1 MSMSLKYNLAVVTS
15 QYERDG
21 QTKNRYKTIGKVLVD
36 DNGGEMYLL
45 DRTFNP
51 AGCPG
56 DRDSVIL
63 SRFEPGN
70 VNDGASRQPGSGF
83 DDGKIPF

>member
-1 MSMSLKYNLAVVTS
+1 MSMKLKYTLSVVTGT
-15 QYERDG
+15 YEKEG
-21 QTKNRYKTIGKVLVD
+21 QTRNRYKQVGKVLVD
-36 DNGGEMYLL
+36 ENGGEMYLI

-63 SRFEPGN
+63 SRFEPRN
-70 VNDGASRQPGSGF
+70 DSDGASRQPGSGVSL
-83 DDGKIPF
+83 DNVPW